1 MTLKKLY
8 TGNRR
13 MEDKLFYTFMRF
25 RNMESK
31 EFNGSTTMKTCKF
44 SVSLESYV
52 FLKVFD

>member
-13 MEDKLFYTFMRF
+13 MEDKLFYTFMGF

-31 EFNGSTTMKTCKF
+31 EFNGSTTMKTRKF

>member
-13 MEDKLFYTFMRF
+13 IEDKLFYTFMRF
-25 RNMESK
+25 RNIESK
-31 EFNGSTTMKTCKF
+31 EFNGSKTMKTRKF
-44 SVSLESYV
+44 SVPLGSYV